1 MKIDL
6 QIDETIYLSK
16 SSPEDKEALVTYLND
31 EELYN
36 QTLRIPQPYT
46 EKDAENNL
54 NFILNFEAENAIR
67 KNWAIR
73 NHSHELMG
81 HVGLH
86 FTHGIN
92 SPIGEI
98 YYWIG
103 KPHRNKGII
112 TKVVKEFT
120 NYCFTH
126 LNYSRIEAPIFD
138 FNIGSEQVLIKSGY
152 TFEQLLP
159 NHYTKAEKTISA
171 KMYAKT
177 RKV

>member
-6 QIDETIYLSK
+6 QIDNNIYLSK
-16 SSPEDKEALVTYLND
+16 SSREDKEALVAYLND
-31 EELYN
+31 EELYH
-36 QTLRIPQPYT
+36 QTLRIPHPYT
-46 EKDAENNL
+46 EQDADNNL
-54 NFILNFEAENAIR
+54 NFILNFESENNIR

-73 NHSHELMG
+73 NQNHELMG

-112 TKVVKEFT
+112 TKVVTEFT
-120 NYCFTH
+120 NYCFSH
-126 LNYSRIEAPIFD
+126 LNYTRMEAPIFD
-138 FNIGSEQVLIKSGY
+138 FNLGSEHVLIKSGY
-152 TFEQLLP
+152 TFEQHFP
-159 NHYTKAEKTISA
+159 NHYTKGNKIISA

-177 RKV
+177 KK